1 MAAAN
6 GNVHEKSWK
15 KAIFYLD
22 LALPGVR
29 KYYSP
34 LSGYLGPLL
43 LQYAETLHHLG
54 RREEA
59 MEAAKES
66 ESVMKIIPGTR
77 SHMFSKHY
85 GPRIR
90 AVLAPP

>member
-1 MAAAN
+1 MAASN

-15 KAIFYLD
+15 KALPYLE
-22 LALPGVR
+22 LAMPGVR

-54 RREEA
+54 RTEEA
-59 MEAAKES
+59 QKSAEEAES
-66 ESVMKIIPGTR
+66 YMRIIPGTR
-77 SHMFSKHY
+77 SHMYSKHY
-85 GPRIR
+85 GPRIG
-90 AVLAPP
+90 ALLAPR